1 MILNDEQ
8 INRYKQEGA
17 LVIREVFKPWINVL
31 REGFEEVLKN
41 PGPHARENVSKKEN
55 GRFFEDYCNWHRI
68 PEFIKFVKESPA
80 AQIVAEATDSNSIQ
94 VFHDHIFVKDPDTNK
109 PTPWHQDMPYYCVD
123 GEDTGSYWIP
133 LDEVNK
139 ENTLKVILGSHK
151 WPKLVQP
158 TKWFND
164 KPWYNNETE
173 FMDMPDI
180 KSIKNEIMEADLKL
194 GDAIL
199 FNFKT
204 VHGTSGN
211 NTKNKRR
218 AFSMRFIGDD
228 VRYIDRGGETSPPF
242 TGINLKAGDTLRT
255 DWFPV
260 VWSKQNKT

>member
-8 INRYKQEGA
+8 INRYKKDGA
-17 LVIREVFKPWINVL
+17 LVIRDAFKPWINIL

-80 AQIVAEATDSNSIQ
+80 AQIVAEATNSNSIQ

-158 TKWFND
+158 TKWSND